1 MGKSTISMWSA
12 SVIFTKA
19 PAWKPW
25 KRLSGAA
32 RNRRGEPL
40 WSTRL
45 PLLLV
50 WTWCRLYIDY
60 ILYMYIHI
68 YIYIYMSI
76 YIWYICICTIYE
88 KNCTCVHNYTHT
100 CRSNMYLC
108 IYVWI
113 HECMNVWIIHT
124 YMYANIHTWNGRD
137 LSCGWLTLDVLA
149 HILQNREFQWDLGM
163 RIVNYSYIIY
173 LLKLDHRQILTD
185 WTWSIDVHY
194 KWTSPVSKS
203 KHYLTN
209 ILGDISK
216 PPEKGICNVLH
227 W

>member
-1 MGKSTISMWSA
+1 MWSA

-68 YIYIYMSI
+68 YIYVYLYMVYMYIYM
-76 YIWYICICTIYE
+76 YYLWKKTVHVYTII
-88 KNCTCVHNYTHT
+88 HTHVDQI
-100 CRSNMYLC
+100 C
-108 IYVWI
+108 IYVFMC
-113 HECMNVWIIHT
+113 EFMNVWMCEKIHT

-137 LSCGWLTLDVLA
+137 LYCGWLTLDVLA

-163 RIVNYSYIIY
+163 RIVI
-173 LLKLDHRQILTD
+173 
-185 WTWSIDVHY
+185 
-194 KWTSPVSKS
+194 
-203 KHYLTN
+203 
-209 ILGDISK
+209 
-216 PPEKGICNVLH
+216 
-227 W
+227 

>member
-32 RNRRGEPL
+32 RNRPGEPL

-68 YIYIYMSI
+68 YMSI
-76 YIWYICICTIYE
+76 YIWYICIYICTIYE

-113 HECMNVWIIHT
+113 HECMNVWKNT
-124 YMYANIHTWNGRD
+124 YVHVCKHSYLEWTWPILWMIDPRCAGSYPPKQGVPMGSRD
-137 LSCGWLTLDVLA
+137 A
-149 HILQNREFQWDLGM
+149 
-163 RIVNYSYIIY
+163 YSYIIY

-209 ILGDISK
+209 ILGYISK